1 MSGLVAEIKNEAG
14 RVQSEEMVL
23 SMGPHHPSTHGV
35 LRLEVI
41 TDGEVVT
48 AARPDI
54 GYLHR
59 AIEKIGEYVDY
70 RQFMPYTDRVDYLCS
85 MNSNHAY
92 ALGVEKLANIKVPL
106 RAELMRVMVAELNRI
121 SSHMICVGA
130 LAMDMGAFT
139 PFLHG
144 ICHRE
149 LVNDIFEEVCGA
161 RLTYNYMTIG
171 GVSYDAS
178 PGFIDKCD
186 KFADYLWPKM
196 VEFNELITGNSIFKD
211 RLCNVGIVTPEN
223 AINWGLVGPNLRGSG
238 VNWDL
243 RRDEPY
249 SIYGQFKWDGPGKLD
264 PKIPVGDGGDPN
276 GDNPEGT
283 LGDSYDRYVVRVKE
297 VFESIKII
305 KQIAAMM
312 RENEKLPADHPDRQY
327 QAKLPGKLKVKKGE
341 VYVRSENPRGE
352 TGYYVVSDGTDKPM
366 RLKIRTGSFTALNC
380 FEEVTRGLLI
390 GDVIAVIGA
399 FDIVLPE
406 VDR

>member
-1 MSGLVAEIKNEAG
+1 MSGLVAEIKNTQG
-14 RVQSEEMVL
+14 RVNSEEMVL

-41 TDGEVVT
+41 TDGEVVV

-70 RQFMPYTDRVDYLCS
+70 RQFMPYTDRVDYICS

-92 ALGVEKLANIKVPL
+92 ALGVEKLAGIKLPL

-130 LAMDMGAFT
+130 LAMDMGAYT

-149 LVNDIFEEVCGA
+149 RVNDIFEDVCGA

-171 GVSYDAS
+171 GVAYDAS
-178 PGFIDKCD
+178 PGFIEKCD
-186 KFADYLWPKM
+186 QFADYLYPKM
-196 VEFNELITGNSIFKD
+196 IEFNELITGNTIFQD
-211 RLCNVGIVTPEN
+211 RLCHVGVVNREQ

-243 RRDEPY
+243 RKNEPY
-249 SIYGQFKWDGPGKLD
+249 SIYDKLQFDVPL
-264 PKIPVGDGGDPN
+264 GDGGDPK
-276 GDNPEGT
+276 GSNPRGA
-283 LGDSYDRYVVRVKE
+283 LGDSFDRYLVRVKE
-297 VFESIKII
+297 VYESIKII
-305 KQIAAMM
+305 KQLCVMM
-312 RENEKLPADHPDRQY
+312 RENERLPADHPDRLY
-327 QAKLPGKLKVKKGE
+327 QARLPGRLKVKRGE

-352 TGYYVVSDGTDKPM
+352 TGYYVVSDGTDKAM
-366 RLKIRTGSFTALNC
+366 RLKIRTGSYTALNC

-390 GDVIAVIGA
+390 GDVIAVIGS

>member
-1 MSGLVAEIKNEAG
+1 MPMVAENLVELEVADYKG
-14 RVQSEEMVL
+14 RTNSEEMVL

-35 LRLEVI
+35 LRLEVV
-41 TDGEVVT
+41 TDGEVCVSC
-48 AARPDI
+48 RPDV

-70 RQFMPYTDRVDYLCS
+70 RQFMPYTDRVDYVCS

-92 ALGVEKLANIKVPL
+92 ALGVEKLAGYKVPL

-121 SSHMICVGA
+121 SSHMVCVGA
-130 LAMDMGAFT
+130 LAMDMGAYT

-144 ICHRE
+144 LCHRE
-149 LVNDIFEEVCGA
+149 RVNDIFEEVCGA

-171 GVSYDAS
+171 GVAYDAP

-186 KFADYLWPKM
+186 EFADYLWPRM
-196 VEFNELITGNSIFKD
+196 VEFNELITSNTIFKE
-211 RLCNVGIVTPEN
+211 RLCNVGICPRKK

-238 VNWDL
+238 VKWDI
-243 RRDEPY
+243 RKNEPY
-249 SIYGQFKWDGPGKLD
+249 SIYDKLKFD
-264 PKIPVGDGGDPN
+264 VPVGDGGVPGGSNPN
-276 GDNPEGT
+276 GT

-297 VFESIKII
+297 VFECIKIL
-305 KQIAAMM
+305 KQVCTMM
-312 RENEKLPADHPDRQY
+312 RENEKLPADHPDRLS
-327 QAKLPGKLKVKKGE
+327 QAKLPGRLRVKRGE
-341 VYVRSENPRGE
+341 AYVRSENPRGE
-352 TGYYVVSDGTDKPM
+352 TGYYIVSDGTDKPVRM
-366 RLKIRTGSFTALNC
+366 KIRTGSFTALGC

-390 GDVIAVIGA
+390 GDVIAVIGS